1 MKSIAAKV
9 PSELA
14 RRVEKAAGERK
25 QTVSGFL
32 RSAAENEIAGRRRP
46 SFGERFGHCAGG
58 AKGLPSNTSEIE
70 GYAG

>member
-9 PSELA
+9 PTELA

-32 RSAAENEIAGRRRP
+32 RSAAENEIAGRRRQA
-46 SFGERFGHCAGG
+46 FGERFGHCAGG
-58 AKGLPSNTSEIE
+58 AKGLPSNASEIE